1 MNRFPCLLLIA
12 ATLVWALPARAEIY
26 IDVSGGGDFPLAI
39 PDLKELGKA
48 HEVGPIMVET
58 MRRDLQM
65 SGWFRVMDSAAFLED
80 PQAVGLRQNEFNM
93 DDWRTLD
100 AAGLVKAGYEVLG
113 KTMSVEI
120 RVFHVIDGTMILGDV
135 VDGEVDDPQ
144 AMGHRLADLVIEA
157 FTGEKGP
164 FAGNVVCVADL
175 TGNKEIYL
183 VDFSGR
189 TTVLTRNG
197 EINLSPAFNPG
208 HSKVAYTSYKGGN
221 PDLYV
226 LDVAT
231 GREILLSNQ
240 PGINS
245 GADWSPDGARIAL
258 TLSPGGDS
266 EIYSING
273 TTGGGAARLTSNWGI
288 DVSPDW
294 SPDGT
299 SIAFTS
305 SRFGE
310 PQVFVMNRSGGGVSQ
325 VTFGGNHNVS
335 PAWSPDG
342 KRIAFAGRDK
352 GRFDIFVCDAD
363 GGNLRRLTQSP
374 GDDEDP
380 TWSPDGR
387 YIMFSSDR
395 EGGGKQL
402 FIMTDDGRN
411 ITRIT
416 DGRGS
421 YSNPDW

>member
-1 MNRFPCLLLIA
+1 MNRFPWLPLIA
-12 ATLVWALPARAEIY
+12 ASLLFSAPARAEIY

-39 PDLKELGKA
+39 PDLKELGKT
-48 HEVGPIMVET
+48 HEVGAILADV

-65 SGWFRVMDSAAFLED
+65 SGWFRVMDADAFLEN
-80 PQAVGLRQNEFNM
+80 PQESGLRTGEFNM

-100 AAGLVKAGYEVLG
+100 TAGLVKAGYEVFG

-120 RVFHVIDGTMILGDV
+120 RVYHVTDGTMILGDV
-135 VDGEVDDPQ
+135 IEGDISDPQ

-189 TTVLTRNG
+189 ASALTRNG
-197 EINLSPAFNPG
+197 HINLSPAINPG
-208 HSKVAYTSYKGGN
+208 RTKVAYTSYKGGN

-226 LDVAT
+226 LDIAT
-231 GREILLSNQ
+231 KREILLSNQ

-294 SPDGT
+294 SPDGS

-335 PAWSPDG
+335 PAWSPDA
-342 KRIAFAGRDK
+342 KKIAFAGRDK
-352 GRFDIFVCDAD
+352 GRFDIFVCDTD

-402 FIMTDDGRN
+402 FIMTADGRN

-421 YSNPDW
+421 YTNPDW